1 MSRQPHSRHA
11 VVHRTREEVLSD
23 VRPVTNVNQTH
34 SERLSRLEVFALKV
48 TNHIGSPQF
57 FLIILGWTI
66 LWTGYNI
73 LATMVPA
80 FVAYLLI
87 SNVIQILLMPLIM
100 VGQNL
105 QSRHAEL
112 RAENDFEINVKAE
125 TEIKEILLR
134 LERHQA
140 LMEDI
145 LSKIDPANKSLPQDT
160 HS

>member
-1 MSRQPHSRHA
+1 M
-11 VVHRTREEVLSD
+11 
-23 VRPVTNVNQTH
+23 RPGTNVNQTH

-48 TNHIGSPQF
+48 NSHIGSPQF
-57 FLIILGWTI
+57 FLVILGWTI

-73 LATMVPA
+73 LATMVPALGWKSFDPFPA

-134 LERHQA
+134 LGRHQA

>member
-1 MSRQPHSRHA
+1 
-11 VVHRTREEVLSD
+11 
-23 VRPVTNVNQTH
+23 
-34 SERLSRLEVFALKV
+34 
-48 TNHIGSPQF
+48 
-57 FLIILGWTI
+57 
-66 LWTGYNI
+66 
-73 LATMVPA
+73 MVE
-80 FVAYLLI
+80 
-87 SNVIQILLMPLIM
+87 
-100 VGQNL
+100 QNL

-125 TEIKEILLR
+125 TEIKGILFR

>member
-1 MSRQPHSRHA
+1 M
-11 VVHRTREEVLSD
+11 
-23 VRPVTNVNQTH
+23 RPVTNVNQTH

-48 TNHIGSPQF
+48 TSHIGSPQF

-73 LATMVPA
+73 LATMVPALGWKSFDPFPA

-145 LSKIDPANKSLPQDT
+145 LSKIDSANKSLPQDT